1 MLRTKVSLLGLAA
14 LAASLAIAGPA
25 QADHWRIRPRTVVG
39 FSVSFGAPVVVAPP
53 PVVVGSPVV
62 VYDPY
67 APVVVRPAP
76 VIVVDPWY
84 PPPTYYYRSATGVY
98 IGPGFGFYYER
109 WR

>member
-1 MLRTKVSLLGLAA
+1 MLRTKVSLLALAA
-14 LAASLAIAGPA
+14 VAASLAITSPA

-53 PVVVGSPVV
+53 TVVVGTPVV
-62 VYDPY
+62 GYDPFL
-67 APVVVRPAP
+67 PVVVRPAP
-76 VIVVDPWY
+76 VVVDPWC
-84 PPPTYYYRSATGVY
+84 PPPAYYYRSATGVY